1 MRHKWLEIS
10 AWTFAA
16 SLCAAGYVCAAD
28 TPAGA
33 GSASGPAN
41 QSAPATPPPA
51 AAPEVWPPGL
61 IMDSLKST
69 SVGKEMDN
77 LGLRFWGAV
86 EAGFT
91 GRLTNGESP
100 LPLRDYDAP
109 RPDSLRL
116 NQVQL
121 TLDRPY
127 DNTKSFDFGGRFDLL
142 YGGDARLTHAAGL
155 DDHIGGMGNDDFQWA
170 DLLQAYGQLWFKTGA
185 DSGLELTFGKFLEL
199 AGSES
204 AEATN
209 NLLYSHSDIYT
220 FLEPTTH
227 TGGMAKYIFNS
238 QFFGYFG
245 IVEGWDVVE
254 DNNTAVTYIAGG
266 GWSSKAQVAGH
277 AQTQALLNII
287 TGPERADD
295 NADYRTLTDAV
306 INQSWTDKLT
316 ESLNFDWLAEENVP
330 GIAHKRADAYG
341 AAHYLTYAFNDYVS
355 GTWRLEEMRDDG
367 GWRTGVNAD
376 LYESTFGASLTP
388 APNHAQLKNLV
399 LRPEFRCDWSD
410 NPNAFGHGHE
420 SQLTL
425 AVDLIYKF

>member
-1 MRHKWLEIS
+1 MRCNWLEIR
-10 AWTFAA
+10 AWALA
-16 SLCAAGYVCAAD
+16 GALCAAGHVCAAD
-28 TPAGA
+28 APAES
-33 GSASGPAN
+33 GSASGAAGQP
-41 QSAPATPPPA
+41 APATPPPA
-51 AAPEVWPPGL
+51 APEVWPPAL
-61 IMDSLKST
+61 IMDSLKGT
-69 SVGKEMDN
+69 SVGNAMDD
-77 LGLRFWGAV
+77 LGLRLWGAAEV
-86 EAGFT
+86 GFT

-100 LPLRDYDAP
+100 LPLRDYDAA

-127 DNTKSFDFGGRFDLL
+127 DSSKSFDFGGRFDLL

-155 DDHIGGMGNDDFQWA
+155 DDHIGGDGNDDFQWA
-170 DLLQAYGQLWFKTGA
+170 DLLQAYGQLWFKTGK

-220 FLEPTTH
+220 FLEPTTL
-227 TGGMAKYIFNS
+227 TGGMAKYIFSS

-266 GWSSKAQVAGH
+266 GWSSQAQVSGH
-277 AQTQALLNII
+277 AQTQATLNTI
-287 TGPERADD
+287 TGPERANDD
-295 NADYRTLTDAV
+295 SDYRTLTDVV
-306 INQSWTDKLT
+306 INQSWTEKLT

-330 GIAHKRADAYG
+330 GIAHKRADALG

-367 GWRTGVNAD
+367 GWRTGVNGD
-376 LYESTFGASLTP
+376 LYERTIGASLTP
-388 APNHAQLKNLV
+388 APKHAQLKNLQ

-420 SQLTL
+420 SQFTL
-425 AVDLIYKF
+425 AMDLIYKF

>member
-1 MRHKWLEIS
+1 
-10 AWTFAA
+10 
-16 SLCAAGYVCAAD
+16 
-28 TPAGA
+28 
-33 GSASGPAN
+33 
-41 QSAPATPPPA
+41 
-51 AAPEVWPPGL
+51 
-61 IMDSLKST
+61 MD
-69 SVGKEMDN
+69 D

-86 EAGFT
+86 ETSFT

-100 LPLRDYDAP
+100 LPLRDYDAA

-127 DNTKSFDFGGRFDLL
+127 DNSKNFDFGARIDLL

-155 DDHIGGMGNDDFQWA
+155 DDHIGGMGNDDFRWA
-170 DLLQAYGQLWFKTGA
+170 DLLQAYGQLWFKTGKE
-185 DSGLELTFGKFLEL
+185 SGLEVTGGKFLEL

-238 QFFGYFG
+238 QFFAYFG

-254 DNNTAVTYIAGG
+254 DNNTAVTYLAGG
-266 GWSSKAQVAGH
+266 GWSSREQVAGH
-277 AQTQALLNII
+277 ARTQALLNII

-295 NADYRTLTDAV
+295 DSDYRTLTDVV
-306 INQSWTDKLT
+306 INQSWTEKLT

-330 GIAHKRADAYG
+330 GIHHKRADAYG
-341 AAHYLTYAFNDYVS
+341 AAHYLTYSFNDYVS
-355 GTWRLEEMRDDG
+355 GTWRFEEMRDDG
-367 GWRTGVNAD
+367 GWRTGVNGD
-376 LYESTFGASLTP
+376 LYESTFGVSLTP
-388 APNHAQLKNLV
+388 APHHAQLKNLM

-410 NPNAFGHGHE
+410 TPNAFGHGHE

>member
-1 MRHKWLEIS
+1 
-10 AWTFAA
+10 
-16 SLCAAGYVCAAD
+16 
-28 TPAGA
+28 
-33 GSASGPAN
+33 
-41 QSAPATPPPA
+41 
-51 AAPEVWPPGL
+51 
-61 IMDSLKST
+61 
-69 SVGKEMDN
+69 MDN

-127 DNTKSFDFGGRFDLL
+127 DSTKSFDFGGRFDLL
-142 YGGDARLTHAAGL
+142 YGGDARFTHAAGL
-155 DDHIGGMGNDDFQWA
+155 ADHIGGMGNDDFQWA
-170 DLLQAYGQLWFKTGA
+170 DVLQAYGQLWFKTGSE
-185 DSGLELTFGKFLEL
+185 SGLELTFGKFLTL
-199 AGSES
+199 VGSES

-227 TGGMAKYIFNS
+227 TGGVAKYIFSS
-238 QFFGYFG
+238 QVYAYFG

-254 DNNTAVTYIAGG
+254 DNNTAESYLAGVS
-266 GWSSKAQVAGH
+266 WSSKAQVSGH
-277 AQTQALLNII
+277 AQTQASLNII
-287 TGPERADD
+287 TGPERTDD
-295 NADYRTLTDAV
+295 NSDCRTLTDVV

-341 AAHYLTYAFNDYVS
+341 AAHYLTYICNDYIS

-367 GWRTGVNAD
+367 GWRTGVNGD
-376 LYESTFGASLTP
+376 LYESTIGASLTP

-410 NPNAFGHGHE
+410 NPDAFGHGHE

-425 AVDLIYKF
+425 AMDLIYKF